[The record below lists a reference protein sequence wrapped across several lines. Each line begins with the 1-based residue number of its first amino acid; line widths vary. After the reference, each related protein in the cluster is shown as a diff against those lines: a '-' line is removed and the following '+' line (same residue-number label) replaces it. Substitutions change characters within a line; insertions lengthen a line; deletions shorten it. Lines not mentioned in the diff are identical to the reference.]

1 MRELKIAYGNS
12 RNQKKWSNKTASW
25 EGYLLSRIET
35 PTVTTESTAEYAKM
49 SKAERDQIKDRGGF
63 VAGHLRDN
71 RRLVDH
77 VVCRSMLVY
86 DMDFITYEY
95 LKQMSFPV
103 CSAWYTTH
111 SHTPEHPRARL
122 IIPLSR
128 DVTPDEFV
136 AVARL
141 EAEIL
146 GILTMID
153 PCSFRLNQLMY
164 WPTVSSDGEFLSGH
178 CDGPLLDP
186 DEILSDFPYWKD
198 LSLLPTTPKESIIQ
212 KQVSK
217 QADPLEKSGVVGAF
231 NRTYYPI
238 QTVIETFLSDV
249 YAASTVTGRYDFIAG
264 ESTAGVVIY
273 EDKFA
278 YSHHATDPASGKLC
292 NAFDLVRL
300 HKFGDTHA
308 SFSEMTSLAIADPKV
323 KIQLAKEKQKEAQAD
338 FSEDWQ
344 EALAYS
350 KKGDLINDIRNLRL
364 ILEHDENL
372 QGIVF
377 NQLADSMEIVGEVP
391 WNHPAKFWRDADDAQ
406 LICYIEEQ
414 YGTFSQRNYLN
425 AVAKVADDRSY
436 HPIKDYFESLPEWDG
451 VPRAEL
457 YFIEYLGAEDNA
469 YTRAATRKL
478 LCAAYRRI
486 YEPGV
491 KFDYCL
497 VLVGPQGIGKST
509 AIAKLGMEW
518 YSDSLALSDMNDK
531 TAAEK
536 LQGYWILEIGELAG
550 MRKAETDKTKAFLSR
565 QDDKYRASFGRRV
578 TPHPRQCVFI
588 GTTNAE
594 NGYLRDVT
602 GNRRFWNLRVT
613 GDCERHPWNIT
624 QHDIDQLWA
633 EVKTIA
639 PEEPLYL
646 SHEVEAYAKKEQNAA
661 VETDEREGLVAA
673 YLETLLPKNWEEMDL
688 YERRTYLSE
697 ISDPMQPKG
706 TEKRQTVSNMEIW
719 CECFGQSKD
728 SLKPFDS
735 YAIAAIMMHFEDWEK
750 TNQRV
755 TSKIYGRQRIYQ
767 RKA

>member
-1 MRELKIAYGNS
+1 M
-12 RNQKKWSNKTASW
+12 
-25 EGYLLSRIET
+25 
-35 PTVTTESTAEYAKM
+35 
-49 SKAERDQIKDRGGF
+49 
-63 VAGHLRDN
+63 
-71 RRLVDH
+71 
-77 VVCRSMLVY
+77 
-86 DMDFITYEY
+86 
-95 LKQMSFPV
+95 
-103 CSAWYTTH
+103 
-111 SHTPEHPRARL
+111 
-122 IIPLSR
+122 
-128 DVTPDEFV
+128 
-136 AVARL
+136 
-141 EAEIL
+141 
-146 GILTMID
+146 
-153 PCSFRLNQLMY
+153 
-164 WPTVSSDGEFLSGH
+164 
-178 CDGPLLDP
+178 
-186 DEILSDFPYWKD
+186 
-198 LSLLPTTPKESIIQ
+198 
-212 KQVSK
+212 
-217 QADPLEKSGVVGAF
+217 
-231 NRTYYPI
+231 
-238 QTVIETFLSDV
+238 
-249 YAASTVTGRYDFIAG
+249 
-264 ESTAGVVIY
+264 IY

-300 HKFGDTHA
+300 HKFGDTHT

-578 TPHPRQCVFI
+578 TPHPRQCLFI